1 MPQGKGLPHCAA
13 RCEKVALPSNCAVGH
28 EDGGCCGLCCWRVA
42 NALPDAGLTWTYCL
56 RPCVLS
62 ACSDEKCEQCAKWG
76 ASNVINYKTEDYA
89 EVVNSRTQVCPFTHS
104 AGVPC

>member
-1 MPQGKGLPHCAA
+1 MPSDCAIA
-13 RCEKVALPSNCAVGH
+13 H
-28 EDGGCCGLCCWRVA
+28 EHEGCCSLCCWRVA
-42 NALPDAGLTWTYCL
+42 DGSGGAGLACTRCL
-56 RPCVLS
+56 RACVLS

-89 EVVNSRTQVCPFTHS
+89 EVVNSRTQVCPFIHS